1 MFMYAAKSASGLG
14 KRRSA
19 MEDLHE
25 RTHHRDTEDIE
36 TVQGDYNAYMST
48 IRINRTALDEVEK
61 ALEQYR
67 ELLASLEAEG
77 TLKPSAAK
85 TYILHSENFVR
96 WLKDDFDPGAR
107 NKNK

>member
-1 MFMYAAKSASGLG
+1 
-14 KRRSA
+14 
-19 MEDLHE
+19 
-25 RTHHRDTEDIE
+25 
-36 TVQGDYNAYMST
+36 MST
-48 IRINRTALDEVEK
+48 IRINRPALDEVEK

-96 WLKDDFDPGAR
+96 WLKDEFDPGAR
-107 NKNK
+107 NKGK